1 MCIWHHK
8 ILNSLTQ
15 VKVLCFLCWLAC
27 PLMWWNVN
35 IFFVSSSK
43 GQKAK
48 SVGCQ
53 TLHPYRPNT
62 IDTESLNMVPGF
74 KKVKL
79 KGRRPKGFT
88 IDSEGHVRRW
98 ISRLAAGRGRGR
110 SWKRMTWKNKARPS
124 YISATHL
131 QYPSPDRDVSATK
144 RVERLPAVGQCS
156 ASLAWT

>member
-1 MCIWHHK
+1 MKNPPWSPPWGARGGIIIHEVLGGYTKHIIPIWTFFA
-8 ILNSLTQ
+8 ILQQLQ
-15 VKVLCFLCWLAC
+15 VSHLVRQVL
-27 PLMWWNVN
+27 
-35 IFFVSSSK
+35 
-43 GQKAK
+43 
-48 SVGCQ
+48 
-53 TLHPYRPNT
+53 
-62 IDTESLNMVPGF
+62 LNMVPGF